1 MGNTL
6 RADYGPRTIGLRHE
20 PRREALLS
28 KNPMKRKPKKDDV
41 PTGEATEPRSPEKDY
56 AVCFI
61 EALAEE
67 LVEVDAL
74 RAKRAL
80 RQQAQSPDW
89 ASVNKIKENAG
100 WTERKLK
107 TGDEA
112 ADEADAVIGEAHKMG
127 LVGLAFSGGGIR
139 SATFNLGIL
148 QGLGEYGKL
157 HFFDFLSTVSGGG
170 YIGSWLEA
178 WVWRAAE
185 TESRNTSRHVPPDQ
199 GLKIVERELQPTR
212 TARNESVGQAERND
226 QHSHTEPPPIR
237 YLREYSNYLTP
248 RLGVLGADT
257 WTVVGIYLRNL
268 LVNQSVLTLFLAT
281 LLLLPYIAESLTLGA
296 ARQRLFTWPWTI
308 PVTVFVLMTFA
319 LSVGMSNLRGLIDCK
334 QLPKNSMG
342 GMLPPQKQSWVIA
355 TVIAPVFVAAWL
367 VTAWLWPQIGVWDQ
381 ETYLRRWI
389 LGGIALL
396 GLPMSLSCLAAPRQE
411 SAKDAELE
419 MKHRK
424 AVWSI
429 CALLMG
435 GLSGLMMLALT
446 HEVFARLQQLPG
458 QGWHELSLGVP
469 LTLGLFLTAATMQM
483 GLMGRTFFDPYREW
497 WSRVSGWT
505 LILTIV
511 WCVGFALT
519 IYAPLGLM
527 WLRGWLRAAGF
538 AWIGTTLVGVLGGK
552 SSKTGAEDEAGS
564 TKVLLLSMT
573 PYVFIVGLVSLLAL
587 ALELILARF
596 QYGSP
601 VVQSAWTTF
610 LAKSPAVEKV
620 ANWVLH
626 ASGTIASGAVKLD
639 GTVAN
644 PAAAHGAPGYIVA
657 HFVLLDQVLGTYL
670 AIAWAGTLLL
680 CWLLSWRVDLNEFSM
695 NLMYR
700 NRLVRC
706 YLGATHEGRQG
717 NPFSGLDCCDDLLL
731 SALRSDNS
739 YSGPLPII
747 NTTLNLVDSRELAWQ
762 ERKAESFPM
771 TPWRCG
777 FDTWIEQVS
786 LDDNYAHDRVM
797 GDANNI
803 EKYAYRPTLQ
813 YAYKHKGFYL
823 GTAVSISGAAASPN
837 MGYHS
842 VPSLAML
849 MTFFNVRLGFWAGN
863 PRNSKTWKEPGPK
876 VGLWRLLGELFGLTD
891 DNSDYV
897 YLSDGGHFENLGVYE
912 LLKRRCKFIIACDAG
927 EDPDYS
933 LEDLGNAVRKCRED
947 IGVEIELLTKPVV
960 PQSSDKDSSKKQ
972 TQWHCV
978 VGKIHYEDAD
988 IEADTT
994 PGIFVYIK
1002 ASLTGDEPADVLNY
1016 QTAHPAFPHQTT
1028 ADQWF
1033 TESQFESYR
1042 RLGQHV
1048 VDTMFKK
1055 VEEDSMSNV
1064 RRIED
1069 PERLFLELERCWG
1082 KEAIE
1087 KLKD

>member
-1 MGNTL
+1 MIWLRGKPRRNTL
-6 RADYGPRTIGLRHE
+6 LR
-20 PRREALLS
+20 RNS
-28 KNPMKRKPKKDDV
+28 MKQKQKKDDASISH
-41 PTGEATEPRSPEKDY
+41 PPEPRSPEKDH

-67 LVEVDAL
+67 LVEVNAL
-74 RAKRAL
+74 REKRTL
-80 RQQAQSPDW
+80 RQQSRSPEW
-89 ASVNKIKENAG
+89 VFVNDIKQNAG
-100 WTERKLK
+100 WTERKCK
-107 TGDEA
+107 SGEEA
-112 ADEADAVIGEAHKMG
+112 AKEAETVIGQAHSMG

-178 WVWRAAE
+178 WIQRAAE
-185 TESRNTSRHVPPDQ
+185 TESENTGHLVPKDQ

-212 TARNESVGQAERND
+212 TARHESVGEAEKND

-257 WTVVGIYLRNL
+257 WTVVAIYLRNL
-268 LVNQSVLTLFLAT
+268 LLNQSVLTLFLAT

-296 ARQRLFTWPWTI
+296 ARQHCLTWPWTI
-308 PVTVFVLMTFA
+308 PLAVFVLITAA
-319 LSVGMSNLRGLIDCK
+319 LSLGMANLRGLIDCN

-355 TVIAPVFVAAWL
+355 TIIAPVFVCAWM
-367 VTAWLWPQIGVWDQ
+367 VTAWLWPHIGQWDQ
-381 ETYLRRWI
+381 QMFVRRWMV
-389 LGGIALL
+389 GGIALL
-396 GLPMSLSCLAAPRQE
+396 GLPMSLSCLAAPRQNSE
-411 SAKDAELE
+411 PGAEWE

-424 AVWSI
+424 LMWSFYSIVMGAV
-429 CALLMG
+429 
-435 GLSGLMMLALT
+435 SGLMMLALT

-458 QGWHELSLGVP
+458 QGWQELSLGVP
-469 LTLGLFLTAATMQM
+469 LTLGLFLTAAAIQM

-527 WLRGWLRAAGF
+527 WMRGWLRAAGF

-552 SSKTGAEDEAGS
+552 SAKTGSDDESGS
-564 TKVLLLSMT
+564 TKVLLLSVT
-573 PYVFIVGLVSLLAL
+573 PYVFIAGLVSLLAL

-596 QYGSP
+596 QYESSP
-601 VVQSAWTTF
+601 LVQSAWTTF
-610 LAKSPAVEKV
+610 LAKSPEVEKV

-626 ASGTIASGAVKLD
+626 ASGTIASGAVQLE

-644 PAAAHGAPGYIVA
+644 PAAAHGAPGYIAA

-670 AIAWAGTLLL
+670 ALVWVGTFLL
-680 CWLLSWRVDLNEFSM
+680 CWALSSRVDLNEFSM

-706 YLGATHEGRQG
+706 YLGATHAGRQG
-717 NPFSGLDCCDDLLL
+717 NPFSGLDCCDDFSL
-731 SALRSDNS
+731 SALRSENG

-747 NTTLNLVDSRELAWQ
+747 NSTLNLVDSRELAWQ

-786 LDDNYAHDRVM
+786 LDENYRHDQQM
-797 GDANNI
+797 GDADDI
-803 EKYAYRPTLQ
+803 EMYAYRQTER
-813 YAYKHKGFYL
+813 YAYHNKGFYL

-863 PRNSKTWKEPGPK
+863 PRNNKTWTEPGPR

-912 LLKRRCKFIIACDAG
+912 LVKRRCRFIIACDAG
-927 EDPDYS
+927 EDPKYS

-947 IGVEIELLTKPVV
+947 IGVEIELLTNPVV
-960 PQSSDKDSSKKQ
+960 PQSSDKDSSKDTSSSNGKKQ
-972 TQWHCV
+972 TKWHCV
-978 VGKIHYEDAD
+978 VGKIHYENAD
-988 IEADTT
+988 INTHDE

-1016 QTAHPAFPHQTT
+1016 QTANPSFPHQTT

-1048 VDTMFKK
+1048 VETMFQQ
-1055 VEEDSMSNV
+1055 VEKDSETEV
-1064 RRIED
+1064 RKILD
-1069 PERLFLELERCWG
+1069 PERLFLELQRCWG
-1082 KEAIE
+1082 EKAIE